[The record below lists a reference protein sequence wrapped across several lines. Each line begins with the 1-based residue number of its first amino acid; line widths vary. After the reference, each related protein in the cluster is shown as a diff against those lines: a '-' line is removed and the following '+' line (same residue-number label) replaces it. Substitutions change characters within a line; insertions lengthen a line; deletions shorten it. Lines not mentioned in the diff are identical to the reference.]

1 MYNWNT
7 DIAVLCIFFARPKC
21 FKQVFEAVRLA
32 RPRTL
37 LLWQDGPRDGRED
50 DIKNIEECRKIAED
64 IDWDCAVYRNYHDK
78 NMGCDPSTHLSH
90 KWAFSIV
97 DKCIIL
103 EDDIVPSQS
112 FFPFCKEL
120 LDKYEFDRR
129 VSRICGMNILGE
141 YNKTQSDYF
150 FARTGNSWG
159 WATWKRE
166 ADLWETNYDFI
177 DDEYAKN
184 CMINYFGDNKA
195 QKEWVKTV
203 EMRKKQGV
211 PYWEHIV
218 NATTLLNSGL
228 IIYPSKNMISNV
240 GIDANS
246 THAQKDFNKLP
257 KYVQR
262 LFYMKTYEY
271 DFPLKD
277 PKYMV
282 CDYKF
287 LDLCKKAT
295 SDPSKFAELKR
306 VVKNIIKKIIKKK

>member
-1 MYNWNT
+1 MNSWNV
-7 DIAVLCIFFARPKC
+7 DVAVLCIFFARPNC
-21 FKQVFEAVRLA
+21 FKQVFEAVRQA

-37 LLWQDGPRDGRED
+37 LLWQDGPRKGRAD
-50 DIKNIEECRKIAED
+50 DIENIEKCRKIAEN
-64 IDWDCAVYRNYHDK
+64 IDWDCTVYKNYHDE

-90 KWAFSIV
+90 KWAFSLV

-120 LDKYEFDRR
+120 LDKYESDRR

-141 YNKTQSDYF
+141 YDVPSDYF

-166 ADLWETNYDFI
+166 ADLWETDYDFL

-184 CMINYFGDNKA
+184 CLINYFGDDKK
-195 QKEWVKTV
+195 QQEWVKTV
-203 EMRKKQGV
+203 GMRKKQGV

-228 IIYPSKNMISNV
+228 IIYPSKNMICNV

-246 THAQKDFNKLP
+246 THANDSYDKMPQ
-257 KYVQR
+257 YVKR

-271 DFPLKD
+271 EFPLKD
-277 PKYMV
+277 PKYFV

-287 LDLCKKAT
+287 LDFCRKAT
-295 SDPSKFAELKR
+295 SDQSKLAGVKR
-306 VVKNIIKKIIKKK
+306 VIKKAVKKIVRKK